1 MTTETKLSEARQRVR
16 QLARTEG
23 DSPKKREAAKVLA
36 AALREQ
42 PKLSDRRELVLQR
55 PVEKGSRGRNGV
67 FTATS
72 VEVFAYRGGLSE
84 PPFLSVEGRSRRVA
98 REAPA
103 QLCMSLEDAVVL
115 AEEIL
120 AAVRA
125 VTEPVPASLQEAAS
139 A

>member
-1 MTTETKLSEARQRVR
+1 MTTEMRLSETAPS
-16 QLARTEG
+16 E
-23 DSPKKREAAKVLA
+23 
-36 AALREQ
+36 
-42 PKLSDRRELVLQR
+42 PKLSDHRELVLQR

-72 VEVFAYRGGLSE
+72 VEVFACRGGLSE
-84 PPFLSVEGRSRRVA
+84 PAFLSVEGRSRRVA

-103 QLCMSLEDAVVL
+103 QLCVSLEDAVVL